1 MTGDCFWFSV
11 PVIFSDTRIKDFCT
25 DACGDTADHMYGS
38 TSGKIMEAKL
48 RKPAAAPDPVTGD
61 RIDDQRHYINSKL

>member
-11 PVIFSDTRIKDFCT
+11 PVIFSDTRTKDFCT

-61 RIDDQRHYINSKL
+61 RIDDQRDHGTI

>member
-1 MTGDCFWFSV
+1 MAVQVAIAAARLVFMYTGS
-11 PVIFSDTRIKDFCT
+11 
-25 DACGDTADHMYGS
+25 DTADHMYGS

-61 RIDDQRHYINSKL
+61 RIDDQRDHGTI